1 VNFNHK
7 MQVELDVLTGDFL
20 VLRTDILMDVGNSI
34 NPALDIGQIEVSKQ
48 KEQKS
53 FFFFFG

>member
-1 VNFNHK
+1 